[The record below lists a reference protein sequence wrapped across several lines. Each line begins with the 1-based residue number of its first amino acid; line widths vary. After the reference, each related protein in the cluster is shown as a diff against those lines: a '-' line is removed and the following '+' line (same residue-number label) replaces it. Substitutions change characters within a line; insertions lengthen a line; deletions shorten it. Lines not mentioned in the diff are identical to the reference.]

1 MNRLSLSKPTGL
13 ALFAAIGLCV
23 HTLSAHA
30 VWLVDPVVEAS
41 TGYDDNVRL
50 SNVDVEDAFMADVA
64 GEVRL
69 RRVTEQS
76 EVSALLGAS
85 YLAYLETDA
94 DLKNEDAQYLALDA
108 RRIMQTASFGVRG
121 RYTRDLILRRLAP
134 IPGVLSAAPG
144 TAAPETEIEAIPL
157 VDPFDTLDVETNAT
171 IDQVRRQRWS
181 IEPYLTW
188 DFSERNRLN
197 IAYSYYDRSF
207 EDGELAVLR
216 DTTVSEILLGV
227 ERQITPRLAGG
238 VVFGFGNYTAE
249 GLGTQEDGEADN
261 YTGKVG
267 FSYLIDLRT
276 RLNVDLGASHSEN
289 DVIKETE
296 AIWDLRLTREMPASR
311 ILVGWSRDTEPSV
324 FGGLIR
330 ADRII
335 ASYQQSLSERW
346 EISLDAYA
354 YQTQAVG
361 TAGTDRDKREYVDFA
376 PRVTWRVNRSWNLGA
391 LYRYR
396 WSERTFDESGQFAGS
411 ADGNI
416 ISLFVSYQPPR
427 RI

>member
-1 MNRLSLSKPTGL
+1 
-13 ALFAAIGLCV
+13 
-23 HTLSAHA
+23 
-30 VWLVDPVVEAS
+30 
-41 TGYDDNVRL
+41 
-50 SNVDVEDAFMADVA
+50 
-64 GEVRL
+64 
-69 RRVTEQS
+69 
-76 EVSALLGAS
+76 
-85 YLAYLETDA
+85 
-94 DLKNEDAQYLALDA
+94 
-108 RRIMQTASFGVRG
+108 
-121 RYTRDLILRRLAP
+121 
-134 IPGVLSAAPG
+134 
-144 TAAPETEIEAIPL
+144 
-157 VDPFDTLDVETNAT
+157 
-171 IDQVRRQRWS
+171 
-181 IEPYLTW
+181 
-188 DFSERNRLN
+188 
-197 IAYSYYDRSF
+197 
-207 EDGELAVLR
+207 
-216 DTTVSEILLGV
+216 
-227 ERQITPRLAGG
+227 
-238 VVFGFGNYTAE
+238 
-249 GLGTQEDGEADN
+249 
-261 YTGKVG
+261 
-267 FSYLIDLRT
+267 
-276 RLNVDLGASHSEN
+276 
-289 DVIKETE
+289 VIKETE